1 MLHCCSLPKQVAHIA
16 VPMVMSYTISKAIEV
31 KIMILLQ
38 VNQLSKYFAADL
50 ILSNIKLEIQ
60 TNDRVAL
67 VGRNGAGKSTLLK
80 IIAGYESH
88 DGGEIIRP
96 KGTMIGYLAQN
107 TGLESEKSIWDEMLS
122 VFDHLHKMEKDLRI
136 LEEKMSDPGILSN
149 ETEYEK
155 ILKDYDLLQVDFKE
169 KGGYQY
175 EADIRSVLHGLNFQ
189 SFDYSTKISTLSGGQ
204 KTRLALA
211 KLLLTHPDILILDEP
226 TNHLDIDTLSWLEQY
241 LQGYDGAVLIV
252 SHDRY
257 FLDKV
262 VNQVYEI
269 SRHQLSKFP
278 GNYSSY
284 LEQKAE
290 NYERDIR
297 LYEKQQDEIAKLQD
311 FIQRNLARASTTK
324 RAQSR
329 RKQLEKIDR
338 MDKPKGDEKSA
349 SFSFQIERQSGN
361 DVLKVN
367 SLSVGY
373 QEEVVSDNISFNLSR
388 GDSTALVGPNGV
400 GKSTLLKTI
409 VEKLPSIAGD
419 IQYGSN
425 ITIGYYDQEQAELSS
440 NKKVLNELWDDYP
453 LMPEKEI
460 RTVLGNFLFSGD
472 DVLKIVSTLSGGEKA
487 RLALAKLMMQKSN
500 FLILDEP
507 TNHLDLDSK
516 EVLENALI
524 DYPGTILFVSHD
536 RYFIN
541 RIATKVLELD
551 RGGATEYLGDY
562 DYYVEKKLE
571 QEELQALAEQ
581 AAKTAGTATEPA
593 RQDKTS
599 YQQDKETKKLERQRK
614 RRMEEVEAMIEQLEL
629 EVAEYEEQLCD
640 PEVFQDHE
648 KALDINNK
656 IEAAKEKL
664 DELMEEWTELA

>member
-1 MLHCCSLPKQVAHIA
+1 
-16 VPMVMSYTISKAIEV
+16 
-31 KIMILLQ
+31 MILLQ

-50 ILSNIKLEIQ
+50 ILSNIKFEIQ

-96 KGTMIGYLAQN
+96 KGTTIGYLAQN
-107 TGLESEKSIWDEMLS
+107 TGLESEKSIWDEMLA
-122 VFDHLHKMEKDLRI
+122 VFDHLHSMEKDLRR
-136 LEEKMSDPGILSN
+136 LEEKMSDSDTLSN
-149 ETEYEK
+149 ATEYERV
-155 ILKDYDLLQVDFKE
+155 LKEYDLLQVQFKE

-175 EADIRSVLHGLNFQ
+175 EADIRSVLHGLNFH

-211 KLLLTHPDILILDEP
+211 KLLLTRPDILILDEP

-241 LQGYDGAVLIV
+241 LQGYNGAILIV

-269 SRHQLSKFP
+269 SRHLLTKFP

-284 LEQKAE
+284 LEHKAA
-290 NYERDIR
+290 NYERDLK

-338 MDKPKGDEKSA
+338 LDRPMGDEKSA

-361 DVLKVN
+361 DVLKVDA
-367 SLSVGY
+367 LAVGY
-373 QEEVVSDNISFNLSR
+373 QNEVVSKNITFNLSR

-409 VEKLPSIAGD
+409 VEKLPSITGN

-425 ITIGYYDQEQAELSS
+425 VSIGYYDQEQAELSS
-440 NKKVLNELWDDYP
+440 NKKVLNELWDEYP
-453 LMPEKEI
+453 LKSEKEI

-487 RLALAKLMMQKSN
+487 RLALAKLMLQNSN

-551 RGGATEYLGDY
+551 RSGATEYLGDY

-571 QEELQALAEQ
+571 QEELKALAEQ
-581 AAKTAGTATEPA
+581 AANAAGTVTETA

-599 YQQDKETKKLERQRK
+599 YQQDKEAKKLERQRK
-614 RRMEEVEAMIEQLEL
+614 RRMEEVEAKIEQLEL
-629 EVAEYEEQLCD
+629 EVAEYEDILCD

-648 KALDINNK
+648 KAGEINSK

>member
-1 MLHCCSLPKQVAHIA
+1 
-16 VPMVMSYTISKAIEV
+16 
-31 KIMILLQ
+31 MILLQ

-50 ILSNIKLEIQ
+50 ILSNIKFEIQ

-88 DGGEIIRP
+88 EDGEIIRP
-96 KGTMIGYLAQN
+96 KGTSIGYLAQN
-107 TGLESEKSIWDEMLS
+107 TGLESEKSIWDEMLA
-122 VFDHLHKMEKDLRI
+122 VFDHLHRMEKELRR

-149 ETEYEK
+149 ESEYGRV
-155 ILKDYDLLQVDFKE
+155 LKDYDILQVDFKE

-175 EADIRSVLHGLNFQ
+175 EADIRSVLHGLNFH

-211 KLLLTHPDILILDEP
+211 KLLLTRPDILILDEP

-241 LQGYDGAVLIV
+241 LQGYDGAILIV

-269 SRHQLSKFP
+269 SRHQLMKFP

-284 LEQKAE
+284 LEEKAA
-290 NYERDIR
+290 NYERDLK

-329 RKQLEKIDR
+329 RKQLDKIDR
-338 MDKPKGDEKSA
+338 LDRPMGDEKSA

-361 DVLKVN
+361 DVLKVDT
-367 SLSVGY
+367 LAVGY
-373 QEEVVSDNISFNLSR
+373 HDEAVSRDITFHLTR

-409 VEKLPSIAGD
+409 VEKLPSISGN

-425 ITIGYYDQEQAELSS
+425 VSIGYYDQEQAELSS
-440 NKKVLNELWDDYP
+440 NKKVLNELWDEYP
-453 LMPEKEI
+453 LKSEKEI

-472 DVLKIVSTLSGGEKA
+472 DVSKIVSTLSGGEKA
-487 RLALAKLMMQKSN
+487 RLALAKLMLQKSN

-571 QEELQALAEQ
+571 QEELKELARQ
-581 AAKTAGTATEPA
+581 AAIAAGTVSEAIK
-593 RQDKTS
+593 QDKTS
-599 YQQDKETKKLERQRK
+599 YQQDKEAKKLERQRK
-614 RRMEEVEAMIEQLEL
+614 RRMEEVEALIDKLET
-629 EVAEYEEQLCD
+629 EVAEYEELLCD

-648 KALDINNK
+648 KAGEINSK
-656 IEAAKEKL
+656 IEAAKETL